1 MSEQILEQR
10 LAEHCAPTLLGAKA
24 ASLFSLSQQDFPE
37 LPQRLRNYNRTLHR
51 TGVRFML
58 LRSVGARWMILVYRP
73 ALLRSRLAAPEAR
86 TILASLSYPDTACL
100 GALLRHLKGRF
111 SDGGDFPHEIGLF
124 LDYPA
129 ADVAAFMEGRR
140 ECKLCGYWKVYCDV
154 DAARETF
161 ACYDACRLCLCRML
175 AEGNTISQLLFAA

>member
-24 ASLFSLSQQDFPE
+24 ASLFSLSQRDFPD
-37 LPQRLRNYNRTLHR
+37 LPQRLRDYNRTLCR
-51 TGVRFML
+51 TGLRFML
-58 LRSVGARWMILVYRP
+58 LRDGGTRYLILVYRP
-73 ALLRSRLAAPEAR
+73 AMLQSRLDAPQAKA
-86 TILASLSYPDTACL
+86 ILLSLSYPDTDCL

-111 SDGGDFPHEIGLF
+111 SGAESFPHEIGLF

-129 ADVAAFMEGRR
+129 ADVAAFMAGRPD
-140 ECKLCGYWKVYCDV
+140 CKLCGYWKVYCDV
-154 DAARETF
+154 EAAREKF

-175 AEGNTISQLLFAA
+175 AQGNTISQLLFAA